1 MSHKCCDCQAP
12 MLRVGTRGPVAT
24 RCKPCKQK
32 AKHCNKMFVCCD
44 CQQPIVGS
52 SGKGRPPKRCT
63 QCKKKAE
70 RIRSASKPKTTYR
83 RQCAHCHE
91 QYSTSRRKQHFC
103 SPKCGHT
110 ATRKRFLI
118 ACENASCGKDFEV
131 TQSRYAKGTRC
142 CSGKCRSERMKGP
155 PKLCQNPACGCVIDR
170 KSRGHEAK
178 AYGRDYLKYC
188 SSSCY
193 LDHRWGEDRP
203 KKRSS
208 KKARANA
215 SAGALQTSLR
225 KKCKVLGRP
234 YDPECNR
241 VAVCERDGWVCQM
254 CGIDCLKQWTFDKV
268 ARKIDGRSAEH
279 DHIIALATSGS
290 PGNVF
295 PNSQCLCHACNF
307 KKRTAAY
314 GQLRLDLEGSVQRW
328 VDGGLARSRRRLRC
342 SAEILAAGL

>member
-1 MSHKCCDCQAP
+1 
-12 MLRVGTRGPVAT
+12 
-24 RCKPCKQK
+24 
-32 AKHCNKMFVCCD
+32 MFVCCD

-63 QCKKKAE
+63 ECKRKAE
-70 RIRSASKPKTTYR
+70 RIRSASKPRTTYQ
-83 RQCAHCHE
+83 RQCSYCQQH
-91 QYSTSRRKQHFC
+91 YSALRLKQRFC
-103 SPKCGHT
+103 SPECSAA
-110 ATRKRFLI
+110 ATKKRSVI
-118 ACENASCGKDFEV
+118 TCQNESCGKEFEV
-131 TQSRYAKGTRC
+131 TQSGYANGVRC
-142 CSGKCRSERMKGP
+142 CSWECRSEHMKSP
-155 PKLCQNPACGCVIDR
+155 PQLCQNPACGCVIIR
-170 KSRGHEAK
+170 VSAGPKAR
-178 AYGRDYLKYC
+178 AYGRDSLKYC
-188 SSSCY
+188 SCSCY

-208 KKARANA
+208 KKALASA

-225 KKCKVLGRP
+225 KKCKILGRP

-254 CGIDCLKQWTFDKV
+254 CGIDCLKQWTFDK
-268 ARKIDGRSAEH
+268 AERKIDGRSAEH
-279 DHIIALATSGS
+279 DHIIALATPGS

-307 KKRTAAY
+307 KKRTAAR

-328 VDGGLARSRRRLRC
+328 VEGGLARSQRRSRC

>member
-1 MSHKCCDCQAP
+1 
-12 MLRVGTRGPVAT
+12 
-24 RCKPCKQK
+24 
-32 AKHCNKMFVCCD
+32 
-44 CQQPIVGS
+44 
-52 SGKGRPPKRCT
+52 
-63 QCKKKAE
+63 
-70 RIRSASKPKTTYR
+70 
-83 RQCAHCHE
+83 
-91 QYSTSRRKQHFC
+91 
-103 SPKCGHT
+103 
-110 ATRKRFLI
+110 
-118 ACENASCGKDFEV
+118 
-131 TQSRYAKGTRC
+131 
-142 CSGKCRSERMKGP
+142 MKGP

-178 AYGRDYLKYC
+178 SYGRDYLKYC

-193 LDHRWGEDRP
+193 LNHRWGEDRP

-279 DHIIALATSGS
+279 DHIIALATPGS

-307 KKRTAAY
+307 KKRTAAH